1 MVEGVVRSNGSVPA
15 SIGMISGRVHV
26 GLTPLQLN
34 QLAEP
39 GMSKIKVS
47 RRDFPYA
54 LSKVSRVD
62 MCFCQTLL
70 YVFLKVHIIECMHT
84 PPLSDWVNV
93 HVVAFLLV

>member
-15 SIGMISGRVHV
+15 SIGMIGGRVHV

-54 LSKVSRVD
+54 LSKVKLCACV
-62 MCFCQTLL
+62 LL
-70 YVFLKVHIIECMHT
+70 SNVAVCLSEGAHYGVCAHT
-84 PPLSDWVNV
+84 TPVWWG
-93 HVVAFLLV
+93 